1 MRMSD
6 ERLNY
11 LANRFV
17 ELDLAKLLK
26 ITFEQYLA
34 DVDSYNQLAFYLLG
48 GGALCA
54 YYRPPKPV
62 GHSPRPTAAQRY
74 QTAI

>member
-1 MRMSD
+1 MRISD
-6 ERLNY
+6 ERLNH
-11 LANRFV
+11 LADAFV
-17 ELDLAKLLK
+17 TYRLGTLLK
-26 ITFEQYLA
+26 ITFEQYLQ
-34 DVDSYNQLAFYLLG
+34 DPDGYNQTAFYLLD

-62 GHSPRPTAAQRY
+62 GRSPRPAAVQRY

>member
-1 MRMSD
+1 MRISD
-6 ERLNY
+6 ERLNH
-11 LANRFV
+11 LADAFV
-17 ELDLAKLLK
+17 TYRLGTLLK

-62 GHSPRPTAAQRY
+62 GRSPRPTAAQRY